1 MQLLK
6 YLCLFLFPLLAIA
19 IPAAIPEANPNPEAL
34 DLIGRSAEALELI
47 GKTAALLPR
56 QENGGLPLGGLIDLI
71 QDLIKSI
78 GPLLD
83 LLNPDTFKQLA
94 SILKNANDLLT
105 PEFVKQTKGLIADVA
120 PVSLA
125 PAPSSTRI
133 LG

>member
-1 MQLLK
+1 MQLFK

-19 IPAAIPEANPNPEAL
+19 IPAAIPEASPESL
-34 DLIGRSAEALELI
+34 DLLGRSAEALELI

-56 QENGGLPLGGLIDLI
+56 QEDGGIPPLGGLIDLI
-71 QDLIKSI
+71 QDLVKSI

-83 LLNPDTFKQLA
+83 LLNPDTFKQLS

-120 PVSLA
+120 PVS
-125 PAPSSTRI
+125 
-133 LG
+133 